1 MSCRSASLLHRP
13 TQLLL
18 ATERHDEVLI
28 LRMAMVADPATATNA
43 GLRANT
49 SCLACLL
56 IAAGL
61 IALPGVL
68 VAPATTPVLLALAGV
83 LIAAALAG
91 ILIAAA
97 ALAGILIAA
106 AALTGILIAATATAT
121 AATRLS
127 EQLLRVEPEL
137 AE

>member
-1 MSCRSASLLHRP
+1 M
-13 TQLLL
+13 LL

-91 ILIAAA
+91 VLIAAA

-106 AALTGILIAATATAT
+106 ALAGVLIAATAT